1 MVCKMVRTF
10 SFVSSPSAVALSLL
24 AGSALAVDLNTA
36 DTASISSA
44 ASTIASGLFKG
55 YYNNAS
61 TAGDFNQPQPWY
73 WWLSGSGWNGLM
85 DYTVYTKDTQYQ
97 TALLAAISENL
108 GSNFDFAPAEQQ
120 GWEAN
125 DDQMYWVYNALTAME
140 YNFTAIEGAPSWVTV
155 AENAFNA
162 FARRWAA
169 DSPTCGGGLKWQYTK
184 TANGYFYKNAVTN
197 GGFLQTSAR
206 LARYTGNTTYAE
218 WAGKIWDW
226 SVAVGLV
233 GTQFNVFDGTS
244 DKDTDNCTTMSG
256 DQWSYNVATYM
267 MGAANMYAYTG
278 AMGFPEQQVV
288 WGSRV
293 AGLVAAANATFFSP
307 PTNNATGVMY
317 EQKCEV
323 TSECDLDQT
332 SFKSSL
338 ARWMGKT
345 AVLVP
350 SVKDNIM
357 TLLSTSAK
365 AAAASCTD
373 GTSTVSCGM
382 KWWTADGYDGYSDF
396 GSQLSALEVI
406 QSLLVTSTPEPTT
419 LIPA

>member
-1 MVCKMVRTF
+1 M
-10 SFVSSPSAVALSLL
+10 SLLL
-24 AGSALAVDLNTA
+24 AGSALAVELDTA
-36 DTASISSA
+36 DTASISAA
-44 ASTIASGLFKG
+44 ASTVASGLFKN

-97 TALLAAISENL
+97 AALLTAISENL

-140 YNFTAIEGAPSWVTV
+140 YNFTAVEGAPSWVTI

-162 FARRWAA
+162 FARRWEA

-206 LARYTGNTTYAE
+206 LARYTGNVTYAE

-226 SVAVGLV
+226 STAVGLV
-233 GTQFNVFDGTS
+233 GPQFNVFDGAS
-244 DKDTDNCTTMSG
+244 DEGTDNCTSMSA
-256 DQWSYNVATYM
+256 DQWSYNVATYL
-267 MGAANMYAYTG
+267 MGAANMYAYNG
-278 AMGFPEQQVV
+278 AMGFPEQQVI

-338 ARWMGKT
+338 SRWM
-345 AVLVP
+345 
-350 SVKDNIM
+350 
-357 TLLSTSAK
+357 
-365 AAAASCTD
+365 
-373 GTSTVSCGM
+373 
-382 KWWTADGYDGYSDF
+382 
-396 GSQLSALEVI
+396 
-406 QSLLVTSTPEPTT
+406 
-419 LIPA
+419 